1 MTTHDEPSLAPEPV
15 PPAIEASLRELLFQD
30 NGEVHYSEAE
40 HARRRDLLAEHC
52 KDRGLEYV
60 IVFSSPG
67 RSSALTWWSEWR
79 VTNEAVLV
87 MRPDR
92 PEDDVLL
99 VQYFNHV
106 PLAKEMS
113 RTPQVRWGGN
123 STLVSLLGLLEERSP
138 GQGSIGYLG
147 PLPYGSGRELAA
159 KFGQLTDLNLA
170 YAGWRLT
177 KSPEELQWFRLAARL
192 TDLGAEALER
202 QVRPGMTERDLG
214 AIVEAAYLPF
224 GATNAIHY
232 FSINDQSHPGVGVP
246 RQFPSTRVLSD
257 EDVVSAELSANYA
270 EHNGQVLRTYTFS
283 DSLDGIFGELHDVAV
298 AAFEAIERLIRPGV
312 SLLELVAASAVIEQA
327 GFTTIDDLIH
337 GYGGGYFEPILGST
351 SRTHRPVPADLLQ
364 EGQMLVVQ
372 PNVVTTDHRAGV
384 QTGECLVV
392 GKQGAE
398 RLHRVPRG
406 LRRFNG
412 HH

>member
-1 MTTHDEPSLAPEPV
+1 MTTHDEPSLAREPV
-15 PPAIEASLRELLFQD
+15 RPAIEASLYELLHHH

-40 HARRRDLLAEHC
+40 HARRRRMLAEHC
-52 KDRGLEYV
+52 EDRGLAYV

-123 STLVSLLGLLEERSP
+123 STLMSLLDLFEERSP
-138 GQGSIGYLG
+138 GQGSIGYVG
-147 PLPYGSGRELAA
+147 PLPYGFGKEIAA
-159 KFGQLTDLNLA
+159 RFGELTDLNHA

-192 TDLGAEALER
+192 TDLGAEALEH
-202 QVRPGMTERDLG
+202 QVHPGLTERDLG
-214 AIVEAAYLPF
+214 AIVEGAYLPF

-232 FSINDQSHPGVGVP
+232 FSINDRHHPGVGVP
-246 RQFPSTRVLSD
+246 RQFPSTRVLT
-257 EDVVSAELSANYA
+257 EGDVVSAELSANYA

-283 DSLDGIFGELHDVAV
+283 DSLDGIFGALHDVAV
-298 AAFEAIERLIRPGV
+298 AAFE
-312 SLLELVAASAVIEQA
+312 VIEQA

-351 SRTHRPVPADLLQ
+351 SRTHRPVPAAILQ

-372 PNVVTTDHRAGV
+372 PNVVTMDHRAGV

-406 LRRFNG
+406 LRRFTG
-412 HH
+412 HR